1 VASSETNE
9 TLRWHDPTWL
19 AEVESWIDTRIERR
33 GDIDQF
39 HSYPWATALRV
50 PTADGQ
56 VWFKACL
63 SELAHEVTTLQL
75 LAARRPEVVPRL
87 LAGDRARGWML
98 LEDAGLRMRD
108 QEAQPGHVERW
119 HDAVARFAQLQLD
132 VADDAD
138 AFTAGGVPDRRGL
151 VTPQFA
157 EAIEDEQV
165 TKPPNDEALTEQEV
179 DALRALV
186 PRLDAEERQLDALGL
201 PYSIQHDDLHDAN
214 IFIRNGNYRI
224 IDWGDACVANPLLSL
239 TIALGALAYQLG
251 VDRNAPEV
259 ARVRDAYLEQFT
271 ALSPRNELLDA
282 MEMTIRVG
290 HACGTIKWCEVIRAI
305 PPEFR
310 SPYDEG
316 IPKRL
321 RRLLELCA

>member
-9 TLRWHDPTWL
+9 TLGGHAPSWL
-19 AEVESWIDTRIERR
+19 AEVERWIDARIDRA
-33 GDIDQF
+33 GDIDKF

-50 PTADGQ
+50 PTGDGQ
-56 VWFKACL
+56 VWFKACIP
-63 SELAHEVTTLQL
+63 ELAHEVTTLEL
-75 LAARRPEVVPRL
+75 LSGRRPDLVPRL
-87 LAGDRARGWML
+87 LAGDRERGWML
-98 LEDAGLRMRD
+98 LADAGERMR
-108 QEAQPGHVERW
+108 ELESQPGHVERW
-119 HDAVARFAQLQLD
+119 QQAVVSYAQLQLD

-138 AFTAGGVPDRRGL
+138 AFVAGGVPDRRST

-157 EAIEDEQV
+157 EAIEDDEV
-165 TKPPNDEALTEQEV
+165 TKPPNGEALTDEEV
-179 DALRALV
+179 DELRAIV
-186 PRLDAEERQLDALGL
+186 PRLEAEEQQLDALGL
-201 PYSIQHDDLHDAN
+201 PFSIQHDDLHDAN
-214 IFIRNGNYRI
+214 IFIRNGEYRI
-224 IDWGDACVANPLLSL
+224 IDWGDPCVANPLLSL

-251 VDRNAPEV
+251 VDRDAPDV
-259 ARVRDAYLEQFT
+259 ARVRDAYLEPFT
-271 ALSPRNELLDA
+271 ALCPHEELLAA

-305 PPEFR
+305 PPESR